1 MSAHLA
7 RGAAVAAGAP
17 QTLTSMTALL
27 QPRSVALVGASDKI
41 ETLGRA
47 MVDMARVGGYEG
59 SVYAVNPKYRQIGD
73 TPCFASISDLPE
85 QVDHVVLGV
94 GNERLEAALDEAIA
108 HGARAAT
115 IFASCVVS
123 GDNGELR
130 DRLAAKA
137 RAAGMSI
144 CGGNCMGFYN
154 NEIGLRVAG
163 YPALQPMPAGAIGWL
178 AQSGSVFGAL
188 AHNDQRLKFSIAVS
202 SGAEM
207 VTTAADY
214 LAWMATRDSIRVIGM
229 FLESVR
235 DPEGFTAGLEL
246 AASRDVPVVVL
257 KVGRTAASAEMALS
271 HTGAIAGSDV
281 AYSALFK
288 RYGVVQVDD
297 EDELAAMLLLFQQP
311 RKLGRGGLVAIH
323 DSGGER
329 ELAADVADS
338 VGMTYPQL
346 SEETKQRIGEII
358 DPELVPS
365 NPLDAWGGAR
375 DFRAVFTES
384 FTALV
389 DDPNAAIGMMF
400 CDIRDGYYVST
411 GYVDAAIA
419 TYRATVKPVAMVTN
433 YSMVR
438 HDGLVSRLTETGI
451 PVIDGTRVALKAV
464 KNMLAWRDRP
474 AVRTLIRPPTC
485 GGQEAAQAWRDKL
498 APGAPLSEHDALS
511 LLASYGISTAKCC
524 LVSNQQEVAEAGLNM
539 AYPVVLKTAAPGVL
553 HKSDVGGVIL
563 DITDTPSLIRAYT
576 EMHGRLGAAAIVA
589 EMAPKGIELAL
600 GALVDPQWGPIVLIS
615 AGGVLMELLDDK
627 AAALAPL
634 SRDEAAA
641 MVASLKINRLL
652 DGYRGSKPVDRES
665 VIDGIVRLSWLV
677 ADFASLISEIDVN
690 PLIVS
695 ADGCIAVDSLI
706 IPQSPNHRVE
716 PE

>member
-1 MSAHLA
+1 
-7 RGAAVAAGAP
+7 
-17 QTLTSMTALL
+17 MTALL

-85 QVDHVVLGV
+85 QVDHVVLGI
-94 GNERLEAALDEAIA
+94 GNERLESALDEVIA

-115 IFASCVVS
+115 IFASCAVS
-123 GDNGELR
+123 GDNGALR
-130 DRLAAKA
+130 DRLTAKA

-154 NEIGLRVAG
+154 NEIGLRIAG
-163 YPALQPMPAGAIGWL
+163 YPALQPMPVGAIGWL

-188 AHNDQRLKFSIAVS
+188 AHNDQRLKFSIAIS

-235 DPEGFTAGLEL
+235 DPEGFIAGLEL
-246 AASRDVPVVVL
+246 AASRDIPVVVL

-281 AYSALFK
+281 AYSGMFK
-288 RYGVVQVDD
+288 RYGVIQVDD
-297 EDELAAMLLLFQQP
+297 EDELAATLLLFQQP
-311 RKLGRGGLVAIH
+311 RRLGRGGLVAIH

-338 VGMTYPQL
+338 VGLTYPQL

-375 DFRAVFTES
+375 DFRTVFTES
-384 FTALV
+384 FTAML

-419 TYRATVKPVAMVTN
+419 TYRATVKPVALATN

-438 HDGLVSRLTETGI
+438 HDGLVSRLTEAGI

-464 KNMLAWRDRP
+464 KNMLTWRDRP
-474 AVRTLIRPPTC
+474 AVRTLIRPSAC
-485 GGQEAAQAWRDKL
+485 GARGAAQAWRDKL
-498 APGAPLSEHDALS
+498 AAGVPLSEHDALS
-511 LLASYGISTAKCC
+511 LLASYGISTAKCR
-524 LVSNQQEVAEAGLNM
+524 LVGNQREVAEAGLDM
-539 AYPVVLKTAAPGVL
+539 AYPVVLKTAAPGIL

-563 DITDTPSLIRAYT
+563 DIHDTPSLIRAYT
-576 EMHGRLGAAAIVA
+576 EMYGRLGAAAIVA

-600 GALVDPQWGPIVLIS
+600 GAVVDPQWGPIVLIS

-634 SRDEAAA
+634 SRDEAVA
-641 MVASLKINRLL
+641 MVASLKISRLL
-652 DGYRGSKPVDRES
+652 DGYRGSKSVDRES

-677 ADFASLISEIDVN
+677 ADFADLISEIDVN

-695 ADGCIAVDSLI
+695 ADGCIAVDALI
-706 IPQSPNHRVE
+706 IPRSCTHRVE